1 MRERSS
7 SEFVGHRVPEGQ
19 SPLARRFQRRGKNV
33 LRPVPLG
40 TAEGSAV
47 PPALRRHAS
56 NPALEAPGYWRLSLR
71 DTWSRYIFVFCFLI
85 VLTATSAAQTNAAV
99 SFEMPKSHNPIS
111 AYSPSHAPEPELTN
125 SPRLNQLIRDGKLY
139 LSLKDAIRLA
149 MENNLD
155 IAIARYNLPIADM
168 DILRTKA
175 GGVFRGVN
183 AGFVQGTPGGGV
195 GGFGTGA
202 PGAGAGGTTAGAGGA
217 GAGAS
222 GLVQSTLG
230 VGTAVPSYD
239 PTIVASVGA
248 EHQTTPLANQ
258 RIYGVPLLQ
267 LNTGQANFGFTQAFA
282 TGSSISFEFNNNR
295 QTTNSPF
302 FNLSPDLGS
311 MYRFSFQQQL
321 LSGFGFGPNLRYL
334 RIAKN
339 NKKISD
345 IAFKD
350 QVMATVT
357 QIQNI
362 YWDLVNAYEQ
372 SQVNEQSLAFAQQ
385 SLDNA
390 KKQFQLQSI
399 PAMDVM
405 RAEAEVSKRDQDLT
419 VARTSLQL
427 QELLMKNALTKSLD
441 DPVLESVSVV
451 PTYTL
456 QSSQVAPPG
465 ENVQDL
471 IQQALHDRPELFES
485 DVDLANRQISR
496 KAARNALLPSLSLAA
511 FYGGSGLAGPL
522 NPVYNVPG
530 VPNAS
535 TVPTDFSGALGNAFN
550 NTAPDYYVGFNLNIP
565 IRNRVA
571 KADQYRSELEY
582 RQAQLR
588 REELR
593 KQIRIEVRNAEY
605 ALEQT
610 AARVEAA
617 RKSRDLAQ
625 RTFEITQK
633 EQTLG
638 AGSTFQTMTA
648 QRDLALAEL
657 DLVTATTTYQKAK
670 VELDRATGT
679 TLEHNG
685 IQIADAIKGTV
696 SAVSTQAP

>member
-1 MRERSS
+1 MKEIARLPN
-7 SEFVGHRVPEGQ
+7 F
-19 SPLARRFQRRGKNV
+19 LARCV
-33 LRPVPLG
+33 
-40 TAEGSAV
+40 A
-47 PPALRRHAS
+47 
-56 NPALEAPGYWRLSLR
+56 W
-71 DTWSRYIFVFCFLI
+71 FL
-85 VLTATSAAQTNAAV
+85 VVVTATASGQTNTSV
-99 SFEMPKSHNPIS
+99 RFDMPASHNPLR
-111 AYSPSHAPEPELTN
+111 AYSADQVPRPDLTN
-125 SPRLNQLIRDGKLY
+125 SPLLGQLIRDGKLY

-149 MENNLD
+149 LENNLD
-155 IAIARYNLPIADM
+155 LAIARYNLPIANM
-168 DILRTKA
+168 DILRTRA
-175 GGVFRGVN
+175 GGIFRGVN
-183 AGFVQGTPGGGV
+183 AGVVQGTPGGGV

-202 PGAGAGGTTAGAGGA
+202 PGAGAGGTTGGAGGA

-230 VGTAVPSYD
+230 AGTPIASYD
-239 PTIVASVGA
+239 PAIIGTIGA

-258 RIYGVPLLQ
+258 RNYGVPLLQ
-267 LNTGQANFGFTQAFA
+267 LNTGQANFGVAQAFS
-282 TGSSISFEFNNNR
+282 TGTSVSFEFSNSR

-302 FNLSPDLGS
+302 FNLSPVLS
-311 MYRFSFQQQL
+311 STYRFSFQQQL
-321 LSGFGFGPNLRYL
+321 LAGFGFGPNLRYL

-357 QIQNI
+357 QIENI

-390 KKQFQLQSI
+390 KKQLQLESI

-451 PTYTL
+451 PTDTL
-456 QSSQVAPPG
+456 QSAQIVPLNQS
-465 ENVQDL
+465 VQDL
-471 IQQALHDRPELFES
+471 IQQALHDRPELSES
-485 DVDLANRQISR
+485 DVDLVNRQISR
-496 KAARNALLPSLSLAA
+496 KAARNALLPSLSLVA

-530 VPNAS
+530 VPNTS
-535 TVPTDFSGALGNAFN
+535 TVPTDFSGALANAFN

-565 IRNRVA
+565 VRNRVA

-582 RQAQLR
+582 RQAELR

-617 RKSRDLAQ
+617 RKARNLAQ

-638 AGSTFQTMTA
+638 AGSTYQTMTA

-657 DLVTATTTYQKAK
+657 DLVTAMTVYQKAK
-670 VELDRATGT
+670 VEVDRATGS

-685 IQIADAIKGTV
+685 IQLQD
-696 SAVSTQAP
+696 AVSGTTASKGP

>member
-1 MRERSS
+1 MRERSKKL
-7 SEFVGHRVPEGQ
+7 
-19 SPLARRFQRRGKNV
+19 LAWLLV
-33 LRPVPLG
+33 
-40 TAEGSAV
+40 A
-47 PPALRRHAS
+47 
-56 NPALEAPGYWRLSLR
+56 
-71 DTWSRYIFVFCFLI
+71 
-85 VLTATSAAQTNAAV
+85 LTATASAQTNAAI
-99 SFEMPKSHNPIS
+99 SFNMPGSHDPFS
-111 AYSPSHAPEPELTN
+111 AYSASEVPEPQLTN
-125 SPRLNQLIRDGKLY
+125 SARLTQLIRDGKLY
-139 LSLKDAIRLA
+139 LSLKDAIQLA
-149 MENNLD
+149 LENNLD
-155 IAIARYNLPIADM
+155 LAIARYNLPIADT

-175 GGVFRGVN
+175 GGTFRGVN
-183 AGFVQGTPGGGV
+183 AGVVQGTPGGGV

-239 PTIVASVGA
+239 PAIIGSVGA

-267 LNTGQANFGFTQAFA
+267 LNTGQANFGVAQAFP
-282 TGSSISFEFNNNR
+282 TGASVSFEFNNNR

-302 FNLSPDLGS
+302 FNLSPALGS

-321 LSGFGFGPNLRYL
+321 LAGFGFAPNLRYL

-350 QVMATVT
+350 QVIATVT
-357 QIQNI
+357 QIENI

-372 SQVNEQSLAFAQQ
+372 SRVNEQSLAFSQQ

-390 KKQFQLQSI
+390 RKQLQLQSV

-405 RAEAEVSKRDQDLT
+405 RAEAEVSRRDQDLT

-427 QELLMKNALTKSLD
+427 QELLIKNALTKSLD
-441 DPVLESVSVV
+441 DPLLDSVQVV
-451 PTYTL
+451 PTDRL
-456 QSSQVAPPG
+456 QSVQTSAKTQPI
-465 ENVQDL
+465 QDL
-471 IQQALHDRPELFES
+471 IAQAMHDRAELSES
-485 DVDLANRQISR
+485 DIDLANRQISR
-496 KAARNALLPSLSLAA
+496 KAARNALLPSLALVG

-530 VPNAS
+530 IPNS
-535 TVPTDFSGALGNAFN
+535 SNVPTDFSGALTNAFN
-550 NTAPDYYVGFNLNIP
+550 NTAPDYYIGLNLNIP

-582 RQAQLR
+582 RQAELR
-588 REELR
+588 REQLR
-593 KQIRIEVRNAEY
+593 KQIRIEVRNAQY
-605 ALEQT
+605 ALDQS
-610 AARVEAA
+610 AARVDAA
-617 RKSRDLAQ
+617 RKARDLAQ
-625 RTFEITQK
+625 RTFEIMQK

-638 AGSTFQTMTA
+638 AGSTYQTMTA

-657 DLVTATTTYQKAK
+657 DLATAMTVYEKAS
-670 VELDRATGT
+670 VELERATGT

-685 IQIADAIKGTV
+685 IEIQDAIRGTI
-696 SAVSTQAP
+696 SSPTP

>member
-1 MRERSS
+1 MR
-7 SEFVGHRVPEGQ
+7 
-19 SPLARRFQRRGKNV
+19 
-33 LRPVPLG
+33 
-40 TAEGSAV
+40 
-47 PPALRRHAS
+47 
-56 NPALEAPGYWRLSLR
+56 WREHFY
-71 DTWSRYIFVFCFLI
+71 DLI
-85 VLTATSAAQTNAAV
+85 VWLMVGLTASASAQTTGPV
-99 SFEMPKSHNPIS
+99 SLEMPKSRSPFS
-111 AYSPSHAPEPELTN
+111 AYTSATTPEPSLVN
-125 SPRLNQLIRDGKLY
+125 SPGLTQLIRDGKLY

-149 MENNLD
+149 LENNLD

-183 AGFVQGTPGGGV
+183 TGVVQGTPGGGV

-230 VGTAVPSYD
+230 VGTAVQSYD
-239 PTIVASVGA
+239 PVIIGTFGE
-248 EHQTTPLANQ
+248 EHQTTPLANLQ
-258 RIYGVPLLQ
+258 IYGVPLLQ
-267 LNTGQANFGFTQAFA
+267 LNTGQANFGFAQAFA
-282 TGSSISFEFNNNR
+282 TGSSFSFEFNNNR

-302 FNLSPDLGS
+302 FNLSPALGS
-311 MYRFSFQQQL
+311 MYRVSFQQQL

-339 NKKISD
+339 DKKISD
-345 IAFKD
+345 IGFKD

-357 QIQNI
+357 QVENI
-362 YWDLVNAYEQ
+362 YWDLVSSYEQ
-372 SQVNEQSLAFAQQ
+372 AQVNEQSVAFAQQ

-390 KKQFQLQSI
+390 KKQLQLQSI

-405 RAEAEVSKRDQDLT
+405 KAEAEVSKRAQDLT

-441 DPVLESVSVV
+441 DPVLESVNVIPTDRAQTAQPPTANQSV
-451 PTYTL
+451 
-456 QSSQVAPPG
+456 
-465 ENVQDL
+465 
-471 IQQALHDRPELFES
+471 QALIDQALRDRPELQES
-485 DVDLANRQISR
+485 DIDLVNRQISG
-496 KAARNALLPSLSLAA
+496 KAARNALLPSLSLVA

-522 NPVYNVPG
+522 NPVYNIPG
-530 VPNAS
+530 VPNVS
-535 TVPTDFSGALGNAFN
+535 TVPTDFSGALANSFN

-582 RQAQLR
+582 RQAELR

-605 ALEQT
+605 ALQQT
-610 AARVEAA
+610 AARVDAA
-617 RKSRDLAQ
+617 QKARDLAQ

-648 QRDLALAEL
+648 QRDLALGEL
-657 DLVTATTTYQKAK
+657 DLVTAKTVYEKAK
-670 VELDRATGT
+670 VELDRATAS

-685 IQIADAIKGTV
+685 IEIQAAIKGMI
-696 SAVSTQAP
+696 SSSTP